1 MDAGMSTDHNSVIVR
16 SASIGGVVGSILRKG
31 VVSIVRDR
39 SSAAAYWRRVARAA
53 LDRSAK
59 AADPPAPHVA
69 AIAQKEV
76 TALLPEAST
85 VPISLH
91 DYCDTDGVMPIEE
104 LLVLC
109 RIVRLYRPDVIF
121 EIGTYRGGTT
131 VQLAANSRATI
142 YTLDLPSGD
151 GGEDVRLKHQQ
162 PDLDVYPERP
172 GEFFHGTVYQDRI
185 NQLLGDSLSF
195 DYAPYH
201 KMMGMVFVDGCHHYE
216 FVASDS
222 RNALTMLAPGG
233 VILWHDYAPY
243 APGVVQAL
251 DELSREI
258 PLTHI
263 AGTSLVIYQG

>member
-1 MDAGMSTDHNSVIVR
+1 MTAFLPGA
-16 SASIGGVVGSILRKG
+16 SA
-31 VVSIVRDR
+31 
-39 SSAAAYWRRVARAA
+39 
-53 LDRSAK
+53 
-59 AADPPAPHVA
+59 
-69 AIAQKEV
+69 
-76 TALLPEAST
+76 
-85 VPISLH
+85 VPVSLH
-91 DYCDTDGVMPIEE
+91 EYCDTDGVMPIEE
-104 LLVLC
+104 LMVLC

-151 GGEDVRLKHQQ
+151 GGEEVRLKHQQ
-162 PDLDVYPERP
+162 ADLDVYPERP
-172 GEFFHGTVYQDRI
+172 GEYFHGTVYQDRI

-195 DYAPYH
+195 DYAPYR
-201 KMMGMVFVDGCHHYE
+201 KRAGMVFVDGCHHYE

-258 PLTHI
+258 PLIHL